1 MLQVFVF
8 SGNDVLLNL
17 VQQYQLLLKVQQ
29 PIDGGGVGI
38 ELLEMLDL
46 GPEGH

>member
-17 VQQYQLLLKVQQ
+17 VQQYQLLFKIQQ
-29 PIDGGGVGI
+29 LIDGEGVGT
-38 ELLEMLDL
+38 ERLEMLDL

>member
-8 SGNDVLLNL
+8 YGNDVFLNL

-29 PIDGGGVGI
+29 LIDGGGVGI
-38 ELLEMLDL
+38 ERLEMLDL
-46 GPEGH
+46 GP